1 MPPDSSVSPSPR
13 PALIDQSV
21 VPFGLM
27 ESLSFK
33 SRIFILLLL
42 VSCTLSL
49 VLGLY
54 IFDRMESTL
63 YGQIGLRAQVQAQE
77 IAVMPEVAAA
87 VAARDSARL
96 YALVMPI
103 KAVSDASYI
112 VIGDSQGRHLMHSDP
127 HVPVGSPMRGGDND
141 QVLQRGRSIVTLER
155 GTLGMSWRGKAPI
168 RDARGRIV
176 GVVSVGYFQS
186 IIERW
191 NMGQFMP
198 LLAVL
203 IVSLYAL
210 FVCAWLFARSIKR
223 QMFGL
228 EPQEIARLLRQQEAV
243 FDSIYEGVLS
253 IDTARRVT
261 AINRAARE
269 MLVSDSGAG
278 ELTGMSLNDLVPGC
292 PLFTASA
299 DDPDIKDQICLFNQ
313 LNVIASRVAIRLG
326 GRLHGWVISFR
337 RQDDI
342 NTLSLQLSQVKRY
355 AENLRVIRHEHLNWM
370 STISGLLHAKAYDE
384 ATRLIQSQSEIQQQ
398 VLDYIS
404 GTFGNYH
411 LCGLLIGKFYRARE
425 LGIELEFDSG
435 CELDELPAC
444 LSDVEW
450 MSIIGNLL
458 DNAFE
463 AVLAAAPADGKVV
476 LFLSDAGEE
485 LIIEVADNGT
495 GVAPGMRDHLF
506 ERGVSSRGNPERG
519 IGLYLVKSYVQRA
532 AGTITVEDNLPGG
545 AIISVFV
552 PKWSHTDA

>member
-1 MPPDSSVSPSPR
+1 MPSGSDASTTSR
-13 PALIDQSV
+13 LALIDQ
-21 VPFGLM
+21 PAPRFGLLPR
-27 ESLSFK
+27 LSFK

-49 VLGLY
+49 LLGWY
-54 IFDRMESTL
+54 VYQRMEQSL
-63 YGQIGLRAQVQAQE
+63 YDQIGQRALVQAQE
-77 IAVMPEVAAA
+77 IALMPEVASAIA
-87 VAARDSARL
+87 SHDSARL
-96 YALVMPI
+96 SALIKPF

-112 VIGDSQGRHLMHSDP
+112 VIGDRQGLHLMHTDP
-127 HVPVGSPMRGGDND
+127 HVPVGSPMRGGDNAP
-141 QVLQRGRSIVTLER
+141 VLESGRSIVTLES
-155 GTLGMSWRGKAPI
+155 GTLGVSWRGKAPV
-168 RDARGRIV
+168 RDAAGNVI

-186 IIERW
+186 TIERW
-191 NMGQFMP
+191 GKGQFMP

-203 IVSLYAL
+203 LASLYAL
-210 FVCAWLFARSIKR
+210 FICAWLFARSIKR

-228 EPQEIARLLRQQEAV
+228 EPHEIARMLRQQEAV

-253 IDTARRVT
+253 IDTQRRII
-261 AINRAARE
+261 AINRAARD
-269 MLVSDSGAG
+269 MLALSSDMG
-278 ELTGMSLNDLVPGC
+278 EPTGMNLADLIPGC
-292 PLFTASA
+292 PLFTAAES
-299 DDPDIKDQICLFNQ
+299 DPDIKDQICLFNQ
-313 LNVIASRVAIRLG
+313 LNVIASRVAIRIG
-326 GRLHGWVISFR
+326 GRVHGWVISFR

-342 NTLSLQLSQVKRY
+342 NTLSLQLSQVRRY
-355 AENLRVIRHEHLNWM
+355 ADNLRVIRHEHLNWM

-404 GTFGNYH
+404 STFGNYH

-435 CELDELPAC
+435 CELNALPAS

-463 AVLAAAPADGKVV
+463 AVLSARSEGGKVV
-476 LFLSDAGEE
+476 LFLSDGGEE

-495 GVAPGMRDHLF
+495 GVDAAVRDRLF
-506 ERGVSSRGNPERG
+506 ERGVSTRGDSERG

-532 AGTITVEDNLPGG
+532 AGTITVEDNLPQG
-545 AIISVFV
+545 AIISIFV
-552 PKWSHTDA
+552 PKRSHADA